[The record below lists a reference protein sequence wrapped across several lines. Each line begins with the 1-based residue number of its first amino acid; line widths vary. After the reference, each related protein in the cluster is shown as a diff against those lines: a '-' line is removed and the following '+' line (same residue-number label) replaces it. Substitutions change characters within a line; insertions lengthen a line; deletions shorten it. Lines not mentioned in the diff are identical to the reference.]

1 MRVIPV
7 QACQN
12 KIDSSKP
19 IKKHKRPIKNIKSA
33 NNQINSKKCIF
44 KRLYI
49 IIISISIILVLGAI
63 FFCLFWFLRKKSNVV
78 TDNSIDT
85 NIENINISDENEH
98 IIISIEDL
106 SFNEIESLIESKI
119 IEKNQ
124 NILNETK
131 DKINN
136 LLNIFEKTNL
146 EKNKINPNV
155 SFILP
160 DFLKNVTKPPL
171 KIAKSDIELYKRKY
185 EELVINVNNF
195 TNNISQSF
203 KNLSFPLNNIKDE
216 INELFSKFEET
227 LRNLCIPL
235 ILFQKHLNIINTTN
249 NKIRRLNIENQI
261 EEYKNETDNLNLLY
275 NELFEYINKETE
287 IIEQEIEEIPNLVLD
302 IQNRIESDIL
312 KYNENINKFT
322 ESDDIQYIHDNLID
336 IKSSFV
342 STRNYLDD
350 KRNNLDEKIS
360 NFENEYRNRKLDFE
374 ELKTKN
380 DKIIGNLVTR
390 ANIIQNDIISLNE
403 NNNIIEIPDLKASS
417 IISEHI
423 IKSLDRTYQ
432 VIKEEEIQT
441 SEGIKV
447 FISIINVEEK
457 TSLDLL
463 FVMDIT
469 GSMVPYLEQVKQ
481 NVIIIIQR
489 ILNECPG
496 IDINLGYIGYRDIL
510 DINNKEYVNINFT
523 KDYQTLQNTIKNVT
537 ASGGEGDGPEDVAWA
552 MEMALNKDWKNNA
565 RFLIFI
571 ADFPCHGFKYHNI
584 STDKYPNPVEN
595 RKDIEVLIK
604 ELAENDISL
613 FCMKITEYTNIMFNI
628 FGDIYKNYSNCEFKI
643 VSGQNL
649 DDIVVNSAVEVYV
662 SQRNIEE

>member
-1 MRVIPV
+1 MRIIPV

-12 KIDSSKP
+12 NIDSSKP
-19 IKKHKRPIKNIKSA
+19 IKKQKRSIKNIKTV
-33 NNQINSKKCIF
+33 NNQINRKKCIF

-136 LLNIFEKTNL
+136 LLNIFENTNL
-146 EKNKINPNV
+146 EKNKINPNI

-235 ILFQKHLNIINTTN
+235 ILFQKHLYIINTTKN
-249 NKIRRLNIENQI
+249 INTKESNIRRLSIENQI

-322 ESDDIQYIHDNLID
+322 ESDDI
-336 IKSSFV
+336 
-342 STRNYLDD
+342 
-350 KRNNLDEKIS
+350 
-360 NFENEYRNRKLDFE
+360 
-374 ELKTKN
+374 
-380 DKIIGNLVTR
+380 
-390 ANIIQNDIISLNE
+390 
-403 NNNIIEIPDLKASS
+403 
-417 IISEHI
+417 
-423 IKSLDRTYQ
+423 
-432 VIKEEEIQT
+432 
-441 SEGIKV
+441 
-447 FISIINVEEK
+447 
-457 TSLDLL
+457 
-463 FVMDIT
+463 
-469 GSMVPYLEQVKQ
+469 
-481 NVIIIIQR
+481 
-489 ILNECPG
+489 
-496 IDINLGYIGYRDIL
+496 
-510 DINNKEYVNINFT
+510 
-523 KDYQTLQNTIKNVT
+523 
-537 ASGGEGDGPEDVAWA
+537 
-552 MEMALNKDWKNNA
+552 
-565 RFLIFI
+565 
-571 ADFPCHGFKYHNI
+571 
-584 STDKYPNPVEN
+584 
-595 RKDIEVLIK
+595 
-604 ELAENDISL
+604 
-613 FCMKITEYTNIMFNI
+613 
-628 FGDIYKNYSNCEFKI
+628 
-643 VSGQNL
+643 
-649 DDIVVNSAVEVYV
+649 
-662 SQRNIEE
+662 